1 MSCDDSSAGQWTVV
15 EPSESEWSVLSD
27 DTNQNDED
35 ESEWSMSIPAT
46 NNVGDELPPHQHG
59 AASIRFPKRAPVS
72 TASVLQ
78 PVKEAHDE
86 DDDEDT
92 DISDMFKRKARVGKK
107 ALKHSLVKRIS
118 RHHGFLTYTQQNYF
132 APVATYYD
140 DYIEVVRRGKGED
153 GLSLKT
159 PIDDLLPELLT
170 CNGGVLGRAQRW
182 ADAKQLLECLENEG
196 NAVRIADHRQDH
208 ARYSGLP
215 QDSVR
220 FVVKANGSFNT
231 TVQNK
236 AKASIWNPYTSVLRW
251 QCGRWRVWYE
261 LTSEPPS
268 EIKQPPLRAV
278 LRASPGNGRLDGS
291 ARRAF
296 SPGVAGTCGAA
307 STLSSLPA
315 TEKAVVNKEVDLI
328 FGRPVAVTH
337 ASIAGKIHATKI
349 ETMDAEEDKD
359 CLGWYQQG
367 RWHQLHRKKN
377 FHVALDG
384 TEAYC
389 TRVEISA
396 RLTANPKIW
405 VTLGTFDGCRDGH
418 TEKAIFLG
426 DCHAASGNNSEVHC
440 IALRFRAMSWH
451 KQPLLRVGAYGHH
464 VDDQKTKDNRNKSIL
479 SDNDACAGFED
490 GVEYIVYSSEH
501 RDDGTD
507 AVRRRYAIKEGKYF
521 KYHDP
526 RRSQERKR
534 SQIRADIKHDVC

>member
-1 MSCDDSSAGQWTVV
+1 MSCDDSICDTEWSVV

-27 DTNQNDED
+27 DTHQYDDGN
-35 ESEWSMSIPAT
+35 ESEWSIPT
-46 NNVGDELPPHQHG
+46 SNNVGDEIPSHHRG
-59 AASIRFPKRAPVS
+59 ATSIHFSKRAPVS

-78 PVKEAHDE
+78 PLKEAHDE
-86 DDDEDT
+86 DDDDDEDA
-92 DISDMFKRKARVGKK
+92 DISDIFKRKARVGKK

-118 RHHGFLTYTQQNYF
+118 RDHGRVGCG
-132 APVATYYD
+132 VAAYD
-140 DYIEVVRRGKGED
+140 DYIEVVRRGKGEH
-153 GLSLKT
+153 GSSFKT

-170 CNGGVLGRAQRW
+170 CSGGVLGHAQRW

-196 NAVRIADHRQDH
+196 TAVRIATRSYHNG
-208 ARYSGLP
+208 RYSGLP
-215 QDSVR
+215 QDSVH

-231 TVQNK
+231 RVQNK
-236 AKASIWNPYTSVLRW
+236 AKASIWNSYTSVLRW
-251 QCGRWRVWYE
+251 QCGRWSVWYE
-261 LTSEPPS
+261 LTSEPPL
-268 EIKQPPLRAV
+268 EIKHSPLRAV
-278 LRASPGNGRLDGS
+278 LRAPPGNGRLDGS

-296 SPGVAGTCGAA
+296 SPGVAGACGAA

-315 TEKAVVNKEVDLI
+315 TEKAVVNREVDLI
-328 FGRPVAVTH
+328 FGHPVAVTH
-337 ASIAGKIHATKI
+337 ASIAGKIHATKF

-359 CLGWYQQG
+359 CIGWYQQG
-367 RWHQLHRKKN
+367 RWHQHRESKG

-440 IALRFRAMSWH
+440 IALRFRAVSWH
-451 KQPLLRVGAYGHH
+451 KQPLLRVGAYGHN
-464 VDDQKTKDNRNKSIL
+464 VDDQQRKDTRKKSIL
-479 SDNDACAGFED
+479 SDNDGCAGFED

-526 RRSQERKR
+526 RQSQERKR
-534 SQIRADIKHDVC
+534 SHIRADIKDGFC